1 MANNYISPRLFLFRK
16 GRLEIHRP
24 LMMFVSPFVGYPQ
37 GNKMEK
43 EKKNNIQNPE
53 NKALPAFPLFVEDN
67 KRRQPKKESQ
77 IKG

>member
-1 MANNYISPRLFLFRK
+1 MAYNHIFPPLFIQEGQVTHSPLVTF
-16 GRLEIHRP
+16 I
-24 LMMFVSPFVGYPQ
+24 VSLFVGHPQ
-37 GNKMEK
+37 GNKK
-43 EKKNNIQNPE
+43 GEKKTNTE